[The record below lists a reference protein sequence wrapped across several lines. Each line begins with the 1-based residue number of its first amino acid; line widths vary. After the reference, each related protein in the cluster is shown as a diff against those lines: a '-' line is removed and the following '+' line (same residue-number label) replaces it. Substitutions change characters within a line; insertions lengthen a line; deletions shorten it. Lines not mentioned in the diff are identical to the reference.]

1 MARRTEDHPL
11 EYAAFEGVIPPGED
25 GAGGVIVWD
34 RGTYVNATQREMS
47 EGLTRG
53 HLSFR
58 LQGEKL
64 CGGFTLTR
72 IRDGRGGDVAADQTQ
87 RRRGRRSAQTREN
100 PTQVG
105 TVRTHTG

>member
-11 EYAAFEGVIPPGED
+11 EYATFEGVIPLG
-25 GAGGVIVWD
+25 
-34 RGTYVNATQREMS
+34 

-64 CGGFTLTR
+64 SGGFSLTR
-72 IRDGRGGDVAADQTQ
+72 IRDGKDETWLLIKRNDAEADPRRKPVKTQPESALSGRTVDVLDD
-87 RRRGRRSAQTREN
+87 S
-100 PTQVG
+100 
-105 TVRTHTG
+105 